1 MEAEG
6 PLPSSFPFQ
15 DSPEKAAGG
24 CSLLGLATSPGSD
37 ISYNCSLFLLEPTQQ
52 NGSETTIRIEENLIH
67 DKNMEPLFGAVHWLT
82 TIFKIFFVHSEPK
95 LKSKTNYTA
104 HILVSKNVNR

>member
-1 MEAEG
+1 METGG

-24 CSLLGLATSPGSD
+24 WSLLGLATSPGSD

-67 DKNMEPLFGAVHWLT
+67 DKTMEPLFGAVHWLT
-82 TIFKIFFVHSEPK
+82 NHF
-95 LKSKTNYTA
+95 
-104 HILVSKNVNR
+104 